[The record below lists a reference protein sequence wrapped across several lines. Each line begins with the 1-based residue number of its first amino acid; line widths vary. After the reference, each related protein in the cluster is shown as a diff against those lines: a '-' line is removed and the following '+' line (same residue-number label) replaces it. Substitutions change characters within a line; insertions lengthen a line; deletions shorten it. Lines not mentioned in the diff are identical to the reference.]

1 MAPSLLHPPSQLS
14 PQQALE
20 LSQRA
25 PHILQTSPS
34 IISSSALASI
44 FSAAEST
51 ELWLTYENLLLSCLR
66 TGDERSAHECLER
79 LVKRF
84 GEDNER
90 IMAFTGLLKE
100 AEASDNTAL
109 AKVLKEYDDILAD
122 NNTNIPITKRRI
134 ALLRSLGRT
143 SDAVS
148 GLTALLEFC
157 PVDAESWAEL
167 ADIYISQG
175 LYAQAIY
182 SLEEVLVLSPN
193 AWNVHARLG
202 EIQYMAATASGADE
216 NAARRY
222 LAESVKRFCRS
233 VELCDDYLRGYYG
246 LKLVTSR
253 VLKDP
258 AKYTKQTDSE
268 GFSFPSTATIERLDE
283 RATEAL
289 SEIVRRGTANE
300 KGWTGYDES
309 ELTAAQELLSEES
322 FGFVR

>member
-14 PQQALE
+14 APLALE

-25 PHILQTSPS
+25 PHILKTSPS
-34 IISSSALASI
+34 IISSSPLASI
-44 FSAAEST
+44 FSAPEST

-66 TGDERSAHECLER
+66 TGDERAAHECLER

-84 GEDNER
+84 GDDNER

-100 AEASDNTAL
+100 AEASDDAAL
-109 AKVLKEYDDILAD
+109 AKILKEYDEMLAN

-134 ALLRSLGRT
+134 ALLRSLGRAP
-143 SDAVS
+143 DAIS
-148 GLTALLEFC
+148 GLIALLDFC

-167 ADIYISQG
+167 ADIYVSQG
-175 LYAQAIY
+175 LYAQAVY

-193 AWNVHARLG
+193 AWNVQARLG
-202 EIQYMAATASGADE
+202 EVQYMAATAAGADD
-216 NAARRY
+216 NSIRKY
-222 LAESVKRFCRS
+222 LAESLKRFCRS

-246 LKLVTSR
+246 LKLVTSKLLR
-253 VLKDP
+253 EP
-258 AKYTKQTDSE
+258 AKLNKQTDSDDFE
-268 GFSFPSTATIERLDE
+268 FPSTATIERLAE
-283 RATEAL
+283 KATQKL
-289 SEIVRRGTANE
+289 SEIVRRGTAKE
-300 KGWTGYDES
+300 EGWTGYDET